1 MPGTWC
7 DGRDPWPPRNKSH
20 AATPRTD
27 RRTRDAIK
35 DLLPGKKGD
44 PGVTAKD
51 NRLFVNAIFFVAKT
65 GIPWRDL
72 PERFG
77 HWHRVFQR
85 FNRWCKKGVFT
96 RIFEVL
102 RDADLEVL
110 LLDSTVI
117 RAHQPSAGQKNSTP
131 EREHLGRS
139 RGGVSTK
146 IHVAVDGLGK
156 PTKIFLSPGQDH
168 DVTKGPALLE
178 GTQAEKVIADKGYDS
193 DKFIAQI
200 EGQGATPVIPPR
212 DNRTEPR
219 DYDREEYKKR
229 NVVERFINV
238 LNQCRRVAT
247 RVRENGTEFSR
258 IRPVRIHFGGVKLT
272 PITPNPTW
280 VWQQALVNVFG
291 TVTCHPRGGKA
302 KQVVTADFPPTG
314 LPIRH
319 PGGTATRPV

>member
-1 MPGTWC
+1 MKCPARGVAGMKPVSRGTEAM
-7 DGRDPWPPRNKSH
+7 RRH
-20 AATPRTD
+20 ELTD
-27 RRTRDAIK
+27 EQWNAIK

-102 RDADLEVL
+102 RDPDLEVL
-110 LLDSTVI
+110 MLDSTVV
-117 RAHQPSAGQKNSTP
+117 RAHQHSAGQKKSTP
-131 EREHLGRS
+131 EQEQLGRS

-168 DVTKGPALLE
+168 DVTKAPALIRDSE
-178 GTQAEKVIADKGYDS
+178 AEKVIADKAYDS
-193 DKFIAQI
+193 DALIAQI
-200 EGQGATPVIPPR
+200 EAQGATPVIPSR
-212 DNRTEPR
+212 KKRKEPR
-219 DYDREEYKKR
+219 AHDRQEYKNR

-238 LNQCRRVAT
+238 LKQCRRVAT
-247 RVRENGTEFSR
+247 RYE
-258 IRPVRIHFGGVKLT
+258 K
-272 PITPNPTW
+272 
-280 VWQQALVNVFG
+280 
-291 TVTCHPRGGKA
+291 
-302 KQVVTADFPPTG
+302 TARNFLGFVLFASTLAG
-314 LPIRH
+314 LS
-319 PGGTATRPV
+319 